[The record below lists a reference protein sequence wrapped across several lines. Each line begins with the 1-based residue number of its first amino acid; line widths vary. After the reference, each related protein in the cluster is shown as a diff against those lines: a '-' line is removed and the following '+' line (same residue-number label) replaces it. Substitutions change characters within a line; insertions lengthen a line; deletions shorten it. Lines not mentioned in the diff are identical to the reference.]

1 MNEEKTYVE
10 DVDRSIYDFKDDE
23 KDAFKLSAG
32 LTPAIVEQISREK
45 HDPAWMQLFR
55 LQSLQIYQNMRVPDW
70 GPSIEGLNMD
80 NIVTYVRPNTGMKA
94 KWSDVPED
102 IKNTFERLGIPKAE
116 RASLAGVGAQYD
128 SEVVY
133 HNVKAEVAAQGV
145 VYTDIE
151 SALNGPYAEMVRT
164 HFMKLAPYGPQVC
177 RPARRGLER
186 RLVRVCPSGCQC
198 GDPAAVLLPAQR
210 AGCRPV

>member
-80 NIVTYVRPNTGMKA
+80 NIVTYGP
-94 KWSDVPED
+94 PE
-102 IKNTFERLGIPKAE
+102 
-116 RASLAGVGAQYD
+116 
-128 SEVVY
+128 
-133 HNVKAEVAAQGV
+133 
-145 VYTDIE
+145 
-151 SALNGPYAEMVRT
+151 
-164 HFMKLAPYGPQVC
+164 YGYEGQV
-177 RPARRGLER
+177 ER
-186 RLVRVCPSGCQC
+186 R
-198 GDPAAVLLPAQR
+198 
-210 AGCRPV
+210 AGGYQKHV

>member
-1 MNEEKTYVE
+1 MRKT
-10 DVDRSIYDFKDDE
+10 RSS
-23 KDAFKLSAG
+23 SARG

-102 IKNTFERLGIPKAE
+102 IKNTFERLGIPQAE
-116 RASLAGVGAQYD
+116 RKSLAAWAR
-128 SEVVY
+128 SMTPNWSITMCARKSP
-133 HNVKAEVAAQGV
+133 HRASFTPTWKA
-145 VYTDIE
+145 
-151 SALNGPYAEMVRT
+151 R
-164 HFMKLAPYGPQVC
+164 
-177 RPARRGLER
+177 
-186 RLVRVCPSGCQC
+186 
-198 GDPAAVLLPAQR
+198 
-210 AGCRPV
+210 

>member
-23 KDAFKLSAG
+23 NDAFKLSAG

-102 IKNTFERLGIPKAE
+102 IKNTFERLGIPQAE
-116 RASLAGVGAQYD
+116 RKSLAGVGAQYD
-128 SEVVY
+128 SELVY
-133 HNVKAEVAAQGV
+133 HLSL
-145 VYTDIE
+145 I
-151 SALNGPYAEMVRT
+151 
-164 HFMKLAPYGPQVC
+164 HI
-177 RPARRGLER
+177 
-186 RLVRVCPSGCQC
+186 
-198 GDPAAVLLPAQR
+198 
-210 AGCRPV
+210 

>member
-102 IKNTFERLGIPKAE
+102 IKTRLSGWAFRRRSANRWRAWARSMTPNWSITMCARKLPH
-116 RASLAGVGAQYD
+116 RASFTPTW
-128 SEVVY
+128 
-133 HNVKAEVAAQGV
+133 KA
-145 VYTDIE
+145 
-151 SALNGPYAEMVRT
+151 R
-164 HFMKLAPYGPQVC
+164 
-177 RPARRGLER
+177 
-186 RLVRVCPSGCQC
+186 
-198 GDPAAVLLPAQR
+198 
-210 AGCRPV
+210 